1 MKRVSFIDLGSNS
14 VRFVIIEIN
23 ENGSYQ
29 LIYQQKESIRLS
41 ENMWEKNKLTEE
53 AMERAIMTL
62 KAFAHMAEA
71 MESTE
76 IYAVATAAVRLDEKR
91 Q

>member
-29 LIYQQKESIRLS
+29 LIYQQKRVSDS
-41 ENMWEKNKLTEE
+41 
-53 AMERAIMTL
+53 
-62 KAFAHMAEA
+62 
-71 MESTE
+71 
-76 IYAVATAAVRLDEKR
+76 VRICGRKISSLKR
-91 Q
+91 QWSVQL

>member
-23 ENGSYQ
+23 DNGSYQ

-41 ENMWEKNKLTEE
+41 ENMWEKIVSLRKPLNVL
-53 AMERAIMTL
+53 
-62 KAFAHMAEA
+62 F
-71 MESTE
+71 
-76 IYAVATAAVRLDEKR
+76 
-91 Q
+91 

>member
-1 MKRVSFIDLGSNS
+1 M
-14 VRFVIIEIN
+14 RFVIIEIN

-71 MESTE
+71 WIVLKYMP
-76 IYAVATAAVRLDEKR
+76 
-91 Q
+91 

>member
-41 ENMWEKNKLTEE
+41 ENMWEKINSLKKLWNVP
-53 AMERAIMTL
+53 L
-62 KAFAHMAEA
+62 
-71 MESTE
+71 
-76 IYAVATAAVRLDEKR
+76 
-91 Q
+91 